1 MSSRALVTG
10 ASSGIGETFAR
21 RLAKRGDDLV
31 LVARREDRLQALA
44 DELGASGTDVEV
56 LPADLTTD
64 DGLAAVEHRL
74 SSSTAPVDLL
84 VNNAGFG
91 TSGPFAEMALEREL
105 EMIELNVVALVR
117 LTRAAVDAMA
127 ERGAGAI
134 VNVSSLASFQALP
147 RTAIYAATKAFV
159 TSFTEALADEAR
171 GSGVRLQA
179 LCPGMTRTEFHAVG
193 SWDVDWLPGIAW
205 QSSEAVVD
213 ASLAALGSG
222 RVVVIPGV
230 VNKLAARASWLLP
243 RRVVTRL
250 VGATVRR

>member
-1 MSSRALVTG
+1 VSTRALVTG

-21 RLAKRGDDLV
+21 RLAARGDDLV
-31 LVARREDRLQALA
+31 LVARREDRLRALA
-44 DELGASGTDVEV
+44 DDLASSGVDVEV
-56 LPADLTTD
+56 LVADLTTEE
-64 DGLAAVEHRL
+64 GLTAVEHRL
-74 SSSTAPVDLL
+74 TSATEPVDLL

-105 EMIELNVVALVR
+105 EMVELNVVALVR
-117 LTRAAVDAMA
+117 LTRAALDAMV

-147 RTAIYAATKAFV
+147 RTAVYAATKAFV
-159 TSFTEALADEAR
+159 TSFTEALAEEGR

-205 QSSEAVVD
+205 QSSEKVVD
-213 ASLAALGSG
+213 ASLAALESG
-222 RVVVIPGV
+222 RVVVIPGL
-230 VNKLAARASWLLP
+230 VNKLAATASWLLP
-243 RRVVTRL
+243 RKLVTVL